1 LYVADV
7 TWKWAPQGNTKD
19 GGILV
24 RSEFFLDDRDGQF
37 TSTGGVVPDQPWVG
51 KRRGA
56 YIEGVYRI
64 NRTWETGYRYD
75 LLLADNTGPFA
86 STFDPDRHSV
96 MLTWRNS
103 EFSLVRLQLSRD
115 HPERAVADTA
125 VTLQIQTALGAH
137 GAHKF

>member
-1 LYVADV
+1 VADV

-24 RSEFFLDDRDGQF
+24 RSEYFLDDRDGQF
-37 TSTGGVVPDQPWVG
+37 TDPGDPESDQPWAG
-51 KRRGA
+51 RRRGL

-64 NRTWETGYRYD
+64 NRTWETGYRFD
-75 LLLADNTGPFA
+75 QLWADNSGPFA
-86 STFDPDRHSV
+86 SLFDPRRHSV

-115 HPERAVADTA
+115 YPNAVDVDTA
-125 VTLQIQTALGAH
+125 ITLQIQAALGAH